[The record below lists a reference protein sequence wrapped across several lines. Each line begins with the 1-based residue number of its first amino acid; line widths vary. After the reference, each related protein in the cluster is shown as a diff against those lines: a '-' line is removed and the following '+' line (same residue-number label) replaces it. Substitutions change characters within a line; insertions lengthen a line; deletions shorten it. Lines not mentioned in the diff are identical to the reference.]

1 MILCFKRATM
11 EEKRITSQEFDESLS
26 VITQFIG
33 RTLSSKAKEYSSND
47 DRYHNFRF
55 SQLLIDWST
64 GHDTTIQHSIWAL
77 ATKHIVSCL
86 DMLKALITGKKQPRW
101 YIDEKFG
108 DFVNYIILLWVYM
121 QTNGVDEKG
130 ENV

>member
-1 MILCFKRATM
+1 
-11 EEKRITSQEFDESLS
+11 
-26 VITQFIG
+26 
-33 RTLSSKAKEYSSND
+33 
-47 DRYHNFRF
+47 
-55 SQLLIDWST
+55 
-64 GHDTTIQHSIWAL
+64 
-77 ATKHIVSCL
+77 
-86 DMLKALITGKKQPRW
+86 MLKALITGKKQPRW